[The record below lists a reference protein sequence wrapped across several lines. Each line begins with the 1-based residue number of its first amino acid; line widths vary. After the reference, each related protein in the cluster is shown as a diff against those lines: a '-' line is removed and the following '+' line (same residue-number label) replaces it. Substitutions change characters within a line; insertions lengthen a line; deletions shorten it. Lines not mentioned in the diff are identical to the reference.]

1 MVNNVRVDDW
11 TAELAIT
18 VNNAS
23 VTERVPKATIYQH
36 QVHNPILTL
45 RGGAISL
52 S

>member
-1 MVNNVRVDDW
+1 MVKSVRVDDW
-11 TAELAIT
+11 TAEVGIT

-23 VTERVPKATIYQH
+23 VTERIPKVTIYQH

-45 RGGAISL
+45 RDAAISL